1 LQIKAEKK
9 ELERHQELQPRVKRK
24 IDFPDDDFNNCSE
37 YDRKKWSQRTIRPKI
52 TEIITK
58 SNMCDLVD
66 ATSIC
71 ALRHLPIDTQ
81 FYLTTD
87 PANWNDNEIHHRFKR
102 SIDPLSVVNDF
113 AERSIKLISDL
124 SSSPLTR
131 DEEKLQ
137 RLVQVEEHNRKKLP
151 KVTNSAIESLKL

>member
-1 LQIKAEKK
+1 
-9 ELERHQELQPRVKRK
+9 
-24 IDFPDDDFNNCSE
+24 
-37 YDRKKWSQRTIRPKI
+37 
-52 TEIITK
+52 
-58 SNMCDLVD
+58 LVD

-71 ALRHLPIDTQ
+71 ALQHLSIDRQ

-87 PANWNDNEIHHRFKR
+87 PANWNDNEIHHRLKR

-137 RLVQVEEHNRKKLP
+137 RLVQVEEHNRKKLT
-151 KVTNSAIESLKL
+151 KVTNSAGESLKL